1 MKYLILIIFVIAGY
15 MPVQAQSPS
24 QVKDKI
30 EKVEYIRP
38 GVYKVVYSNPGN
50 IEMKGLVCVRDGK
63 TVRDGMWK
71 VYRHGRRVQTVKYVN
86 GRQVWIKLENGHQVT
101 SQQLQIR
108 SLQKR
113 VKELEKQLTQID

>member
-1 MKYLILIIFVIAGY
+1 MKYLILIILVIAGY

-24 QVKDKI
+24 HVKDKI
-30 EKVEYIRP
+30 EKVEHIRP

-50 IEMKGLVCVRDGK
+50 IEMKGIVRVRQGKTMRDGI
-63 TVRDGMWK
+63 WK

-86 GRQVWIKLENGHQVT
+86 GRQAWIKLENGHQMT
-101 SQQLQIR
+101 SQQLQIIN
-108 SLQKR
+108 LQKK

>member
-24 QVKDKI
+24 HIKDKI
-30 EKVEYIRP
+30 EKVEHIRS

-50 IEMKGLVCVRDGK
+50 IEMKGLVRVRQGKTMRDGI
-63 TVRDGMWK
+63 WK

-86 GRQVWIKLENGHQVT
+86 GRQIWIKLENGHQMT
-101 SQQLQIR
+101 SQQLQIIN
-108 SLQKR
+108 LQKK
-113 VKELEKQLTQID
+113 VKELERQLTQID